1 MESSIEETYGLYQHL
16 VEEGEFYGA
25 VLRLALTFDCLP
37 NLPDN
42 LRLKWLA
49 RIRAQHLTDDA
60 ISIVEAGVRKDTER
74 ITKILSIGNRW
85 NEDEILLIVLTRDGL
100 EKVIAL
106 LEAIYSRKLMMS
118 LSEIDQKISD
128 LAGSRA
134 HRGLFETAIEQ
145 MKINE
150 ELPTENR
157 WVR

>member
-1 MESSIEETYGLYQHL
+1 MESSIEETYRLYQDL

-25 VLRLALTFDCLP
+25 VLRLALIFDCLP

-85 NEDEILLIVLTRDGL
+85 NEDEILLIILTRDGL
-100 EKVIAL
+100 EKVIAFL
-106 LEAIYSRKLMMS
+106 
-118 LSEIDQKISD
+118 
-128 LAGSRA
+128 
-134 HRGLFETAIEQ
+134 
-145 MKINE
+145 
-150 ELPTENR
+150 
-157 WVR
+157 